1 MTASVVRSTPGPP
14 YLGNPIVAALAGWR
28 PPAAVRKFHRAMATK
43 GQVMA
48 GRPAMVATS
57 PTSSTS
63 PTAPTTASRVE
74 LAEGQTEA
82 EPELDSGRNGCRRM
96 DQIKSGFLF

>member
-1 MTASVVRSTPGPP
+1 
-14 YLGNPIVAALAGWR
+14 
-28 PPAAVRKFHRAMATK
+28 MATK

-57 PTSSTS
+57 PTF